1 MMELKLKR
9 HETFSIREGWL
20 EKGIHYINE
29 DAKSMSKENGTRI
42 FGLGSNMV
50 KSLRYWLTATK
61 LATFKNANAKLEPLG
76 QLILE
81 RDPFIDNDFTLWLI
95 HLFLAT
101 NEYDAPVFNAIF
113 NLDYSQFDKDF
124 LLDRVPAKL
133 SELGYDEVSSNSSLE
148 ADISIFLKSY
158 YSEDLSNPEN
168 NMNCPLSKLNL
179 FTCEGKKIYSRKIPA
194 FSKLDFRIIY
204 LSLLRCVNFQEGEI
218 SFNVE
223 DLYSLR
229 NNPLKIFNLS
239 KSALFH
245 YLDEMQKNDYI
256 KFSKTAGLNV
266 VQIREPKTIGEVVN
280 SYFNEIN
287 NYV

>member
-1 MMELKLKR
+1 MELKLKR
-9 HETFSIREGWL
+9 HETFSIREGWI

-29 DAKSMSKENGTRI
+29 DARSMSKENGTRV

-61 LATFKNANAKLEPLG
+61 IATFKNANAKLEPLG

-81 RDPFIDNDFTLWLI
+81 RDPYIDNDFTLWLI
-95 HLFLAT
+95 HLFLVT

-113 NLDYSQFDKDF
+113 NLDYSQFDKEF
-124 LLDRVPAKL
+124 LLDRVPDKL
-133 SELGYDEVSSNSSLE
+133 FELGYEDVSSISSLE
-148 ADISIFLKSY
+148 ADISMFIKSY
-158 YSEDLSNPEN
+158 CTADLSNPEN

-179 FTCEGKKIYSRKIPA
+179 FDCEGRKIFSRKIPV
-194 FSKLDFRIIY
+194 FSRLDFRIIY
-204 LSLLRCVNFQEGEI
+204 LSLLRCVDFHEGEI
-218 SFNVE
+218 TFNVE
-223 DLYSLR
+223 DIYSMR

-245 YLDEMQKNDYI
+245 YLDEMQRNDYI
-256 KFSKTAGLNV
+256 KFNKTAGLNV
-266 VQIREPKTIGEVVN
+266 VLIKEPKTINEVVN
-280 SYFNEIN
+280 SYFDEVN